1 MTLVVTVRLARVI
14 TEHMIGIKEKKHWA
28 CKTYVSID
36 IRRHRYRFHE
46 SCFGA
51 LDPALLHCYIET
63 RWNGRTPETG
73 WSFVDHLLI
82 ICAFQGFFSWS
93 IAFNCTGLLGAPVIW
108 QYSWRKLRGAVG
120 QWLPTSRWPGALW
133 PLGKMFLTDWDSADL
148 QDAFFGDS
156 MDLVFSKTCEQTW
169 QSWRTNAVLPWW
181 VLCWSVCLCI
191 QSHSTSGHQTVTQ
204 QQFLPALYRYRGQ
217 GKAQNT
223 GYLGIWVDNLPMQW
237 SSEWYYI
244 HESSDWDY
252 RCCLRWNST
261 WT

>member
-73 WSFVDHLLI
+73 WSFVDHLNHLLI
-82 ICAFQGFFSWS
+82 IYALQGFFSWS

-133 PLGKMFLTDWDSADL
+133 PLGKMFLTDWDSSESAGRGL
-148 QDAFFGDS
+148 RILWWFHGFSFFENLWANLAELTDKCCVA
-156 MDLVFSKTCEQTW
+156 LVGPLLIRF
-169 QSWRTNAVLPWW
+169 
-181 VLCWSVCLCI
+181 VCPKSL
-191 QSHSTSGHQTVTQ
+191 H
-204 QQFLPALYRYRGQ
+204 FR
-217 GKAQNT
+217 
-223 GYLGIWVDNLPMQW
+223 
-237 SSEWYYI
+237 
-244 HESSDWDY
+244 SSDRDSAAM
-252 RCCLRWNST
+252 LASPLQV
-261 WT
+261 